1 MRNQLL
7 RLLLLRSHASSQP
20 RISQVHHLCS
30 FTSPLL
36 HPRAPSVT
44 LEPFAL
50 RRHFASS
57 PELAVE
63 PPKPPS
69 DQAILLG
76 DIFAEPGKSND
87 EIKLDLDRKNIF
99 VTHDLIVSVLKNRD
113 TAPDVAKRIF
123 DWVLESQGEKL
134 SSKSYNLMLGILGGN
149 GFVKETWDMIGI
161 MRKKGYG
168 VVKGAFT
175 RISEKFEKDGLTD
188 DVEKLKD
195 LYARGSASCEKN
207 DASGE
212 NGFEEVCSKVS
223 KIIRREVWGDDVEK
237 QLQEL
242 DVGFSSDLVTRVLEN
257 LEMEPNKALIFFRWV
272 QESGS
277 FKHDQRSFNAM
288 ARVLSKEEH
297 TQKFWRV
304 VNEMRSEGHDME
316 RETYINILERFVKRK
331 MLQDA
336 VDLYEFSML
345 GGNKPS
351 VQDCT
356 FLLKKIV
363 VSKELDMD
371 LFLKVVQVFKA
382 NGNILTNA
390 NLDAIIKSLTS
401 VGRMTECNRIL
412 AAMEEAGYVP
422 TGSSR
427 SNIAFKLTRGGKTR
441 EATDLMEKMVASEHN
456 SDYSTWMSLIKGYC
470 VARDLDEACNSF
482 REMVDKEGASSAGP
496 ALDFLVGTYCRKNR
510 PLDAYNFLVEMVIG
524 KGLSPW
530 HTTYKALT
538 SKLLAKKHFKQALG
552 VMDMMKHQGY
562 PPDLD
567 SFVGYLSRTGRAD
580 DAVIFSQAMTSKR
593 FPATS
598 VFLRLFQ
605 AYLKAGRRTEAQ
617 DFLSK
622 CPRYIRNH
630 ADVLNL
636 FCSTQ
641 SGVTRTAA
649 VAV

>member
-87 EIKLDLDRKNIF
+87 DIKLDLDRKNIV

-161 MRKKGYG
+161 MKKKGYG

-212 NGFEEVCSKVS
+212 KGFEEVCSKVS

-257 LEMEPNKALIFFRWV
+257 LEMEPI
-272 QESGS
+272 
-277 FKHDQRSFNAM
+277 KH
-288 ARVLSKEEH
+288 
-297 TQKFWRV
+297 
-304 VNEMRSEGHDME
+304 
-316 RETYINILERFVKRK
+316 
-331 MLQDA
+331 
-336 VDLYEFSML
+336 
-345 GGNKPS
+345 
-351 VQDCT
+351 
-356 FLLKKIV
+356 
-363 VSKELDMD
+363 
-371 LFLKVVQVFKA
+371 
-382 NGNILTNA
+382 
-390 NLDAIIKSLTS
+390 
-401 VGRMTECNRIL
+401 
-412 AAMEEAGYVP
+412 
-422 TGSSR
+422 
-427 SNIAFKLTRGGKTR
+427 
-441 EATDLMEKMVASEHN
+441 
-456 SDYSTWMSLIKGYC
+456 
-470 VARDLDEACNSF
+470 
-482 REMVDKEGASSAGP
+482 
-496 ALDFLVGTYCRKNR
+496 
-510 PLDAYNFLVEMVIG
+510 
-524 KGLSPW
+524 
-530 HTTYKALT
+530 
-538 SKLLAKKHFKQALG
+538 
-552 VMDMMKHQGY
+552 
-562 PPDLD
+562 
-567 SFVGYLSRTGRAD
+567 
-580 DAVIFSQAMTSKR
+580 
-593 FPATS
+593 
-598 VFLRLFQ
+598 
-605 AYLKAGRRTEAQ
+605 
-617 DFLSK
+617 
-622 CPRYIRNH
+622 
-630 ADVLNL
+630 
-636 FCSTQ
+636 
-641 SGVTRTAA
+641 
-649 VAV
+649 